1 VWGLTLCYAAA
12 LVAICTAGILGPE
25 TMTRKVYRD
34 VDYDNMEVHPSLL
47 ILFFSREY
55 YVVYPTIESLL
66 GTAQARTFRRQSACC
81 LA

>member
-34 VDYDNMEVHPSLL
+34 VDYDNIEVPSSLNFLYL
-47 ILFFSREY
+47 IECCVL
-55 YVVYPTIESLL
+55 YPTVELVSRVGPLLSLQHS
-66 GTAQARTFRRQSACC
+66 GD
-81 LA
+81 